1 MRFFVSFVIVIV
13 FCLFVTNG
21 WIVFGQ
27 IPLVNSTSQNKLS
40 VSFVNNVAP
49 SYEADLDPN
58 EKFILSQ
65 SYSWIRDQNS
75 RYNLVSYSIDGE
87 DFVPISRLPR
97 GNFTLDI
104 PTSSSHS
111 IVFLAVTQ
119 YPLSVEGTDV
129 FSFLPE
135 SPTNDNWFDAE
146 SEVSITVT
154 PPSEGLIPYELDGWE
169 GPIIKS
175 DANSAQVLVD
185 APTSIEVKWK
195 QNYLPLTSLVIIPI
209 AGIAAFFAIRSRRI
223 SKISQKETKLEIKTG
238 KKQVEKGYYDELRQ
252 YTKKKALEKLDWMRD
267 SKLMTDAKH
276 SQIKGKL
283 EEID

>member
-1 MRFFVSFVIVIV
+1 MIV
-13 FCLFVTNG
+13 FCLFITNS

-27 IPLVNSTSQNKLS
+27 TPLVNLTQQNKLH

-49 SYEADLDPN
+49 SYEVDLDPD

-75 RYNLVSYSIDGE
+75 RYNLVSYSIDGKE
-87 DFVPISRLPR
+87 FVPISRLPR

-104 PTSSSHS
+104 PTDSSHS

-119 YPLSVEGTDV
+119 YPILVEGAEM

-146 SEVSITVT
+146 SEINITVT
-154 PPSEGLIPYELDGWE
+154 PPSEGLIPYELEGWE

-185 APTSIEVKWK
+185 APTIIKAKWR
-195 QNYLPLTSLVIIPI
+195 QNYLPLTSLIIIPI

-223 SKISQKETKLEIKTG
+223 SKISKKETKLEIETG
-238 KKQVEKGYYDELRQ
+238 KKPADKEYYDELKQ
-252 YTKKKALEKLDWMRD
+252 YTKKKAFEKLDLMLD
-267 SKLMTDAKH
+267 SKLMTDARH

-283 EEID
+283 DELG

>member
-1 MRFFVSFVIVIV
+1 MRFLFVIVIV
-13 FCLFVTNG
+13 FCLFITNS

-27 IPLVNSTSQNKLS
+27 TPLVNLTQQNKLH
-40 VSFVNNVAP
+40 VSFVSNVAP
-49 SYEADLDPN
+49 SYEVDLDPN

-87 DFVPISRLPR
+87 EFVPISRLSR
-97 GNFTLDI
+97 GTFTLDI
-104 PTSSSHS
+104 PTDLPHS

-119 YPLSVEGTDV
+119 YPISVEGTDV

-135 SPTNDNWFDAE
+135 SPTNDNWFDVE

-154 PPSEGLIPYELDGWE
+154 PPSEGLIPYELEGWE

-195 QNYLPLTSLVIIPI
+195 QNYLPLTLLIIIPI
-209 AGIAAFFAIRSRRI
+209 AGIAAFFAIRRRI
-223 SKISQKETKLEIKTG
+223 SKIPQKETKLEIETG
-238 KKQVEKGYYDELRQ
+238 KKPADKGYYDELKQ
-252 YTKKKALEKLDWMRD
+252 YTKKKAFEKLDLMLD

>member
-1 MRFFVSFVIVIV
+1 MIV
-13 FCLFVTNG
+13 FCLFLTNS

-27 IPLVNSTSQNKLS
+27 TPLVNPTSQNKLS

-49 SYEADLDPN
+49 NYEVDLDPN

-75 RYNLVSYSIDGE
+75 RYNLVSYSIDGKE
-87 DFVPISRLPR
+87 FVPISRLPR
-97 GNFTLDI
+97 GNFTVDI
-104 PTSSSHS
+104 PTDSSHS

-119 YPLSVEGTDV
+119 YPILVEGADV

-146 SEVSITVT
+146 SEINITVT
-154 PPSEGLIPYELDGWE
+154 PPSEGLIPYELEGWE

-185 APTSIEVKWK
+185 APTIIEAKWR
-195 QNYLPLTSLVIIPI
+195 QNYLPLTSLIIIPI
-209 AGIAAFFAIRSRRI
+209 AGIAAFFTIRSRRI
-223 SKISQKETKLEIKTG
+223 SRTQKETKLEIETG
-238 KKQVEKGYYDELRQ
+238 GKQIEKGYYDELKQ
-252 YTKKKALEKLDWMRD
+252 YTKKKAFEKLDLMLD
-267 SKLMTDAKH
+267 SKLMTDARH
-276 SQIKGKL
+276 SQIKGEL
-283 EEID
+283 DELG

>member
-1 MRFFVSFVIVIV
+1 MRILVLFVIIIIFFLLISNTSFV
-13 FCLFVTNG
+13 FAQT
-21 WIVFGQ
+21 
-27 IPLVNSTSQNKLS
+27 PLVNPSTQNKLH

-87 DFVPISRLPR
+87 EFVLISRLPR

-104 PTSSSHS
+104 PTDSPHS

-119 YPLSVEGTDV
+119 YPISVEGVEV

-154 PPSEGLIPYELDGWE
+154 PPKEGLIPYELERWDG
-169 GPIIKS
+169 PVIKS

-185 APTSIEVKWK
+185 APTIIEAKWR
-195 QNYLPLTSLVIIPI
+195 QNYLPLTSLIIIPI
-209 AGIAAFFAIRSRRI
+209 AGIAAFFAIRSRI
-223 SKISQKETKLEIKTG
+223 SKTPRKETKLEIETD
-238 KKQVEKGYYDELRQ
+238 KKQVDKEYYDELKQ
-252 YTKKKALEKLDWMRD
+252 YTKKKALEKLDLMLD
-267 SKLMTDAKH
+267 SKLMTDARH

-283 EEID
+283 EELE

>member
-1 MRFFVSFVIVIV
+1 MRFSVTFVIVIV
-13 FCLFVTNG
+13 FCLFITNS
-21 WIVFGQ
+21 WVVFGQ
-27 IPLVNSTSQNKLS
+27 TPFDNSTSQSKLH

-49 SYEADLDPN
+49 SYEVDLDPN

-87 DFVPISRLPR
+87 EFVPISRLPR

-104 PTSSSHS
+104 PTDSSHS

-119 YPLSVEGTDV
+119 YPISVEGAEV

-154 PPSEGLIPYELDGWE
+154 PPKEGLIPDELERWDG
-169 GPIIKS
+169 PVIKS

-185 APTSIEVKWK
+185 APIIIEAKWK
-195 QNYLPLTSLVIIPI
+195 QNYLPLTSLIIIPI
-209 AGIAAFFAIRSRRI
+209 AGIAAFFAIRSRNY
-223 SKISQKETKLEIKTG
+223 KVTQ
-238 KKQVEKGYYDELRQ
+238 KQVQVVSTSNQQDMDSYHEKIKLHSKQ
-252 YTKKKALEKLDWMRD
+252 KSLEKLDSMFD
-267 SKLMTDAKH
+267 SKIMTDTMYSRVKE
-276 SQIKGKL
+276 KL
-283 EEID
+283 EEIG

>member
-1 MRFFVSFVIVIV
+1 MIV
-13 FCLFVTNG
+13 FCLFLTNS

-27 IPLVNSTSQNKLS
+27 TPLVNPTSQNKLS

-49 SYEADLDPN
+49 NYEVDLDPN

-75 RYNLVSYSIDGE
+75 RYNLVSYSIDGKE
-87 DFVPISRLPR
+87 FVPISRLPR
-97 GNFTLDI
+97 GNFTVDI
-104 PTSSSHS
+104 PTDSSHS

-119 YPLSVEGTDV
+119 YPILVEGADV

-146 SEVSITVT
+146 SEINITVT
-154 PPSEGLIPYELDGWE
+154 PPSEGLIPYELEGWE

-185 APTSIEVKWK
+185 APTIIEAKWR
-195 QNYLPLTSLVIIPI
+195 QNYLPLTSLIIIPI
-209 AGIAAFFAIRSRRI
+209 AGIAAFFTIRSRRI
-223 SKISQKETKLEIKTG
+223 SRTQKETKLEIETG
-238 KKQVEKGYYDELRQ
+238 RKQVEKGYYNELKQ
-252 YTKKKALEKLDWMRD
+252 YTKKKAFEKLDLMLD
-267 SKLMTDAKH
+267 SKLMTDARH
-276 SQIKGKL
+276 SQIKGEL
-283 EEID
+283 DELG

>member
-1 MRFFVSFVIVIV
+1 MFITNIW
-13 FCLFVTNG
+13 VT
-21 WIVFGQ
+21 FGQ
-27 IPLVNSTSQNKLS
+27 TSLVNSISQTKLQ

-49 SYEADLDPN
+49 SYEVDLDPD

-104 PTSSSHS
+104 PTDSSHS
-111 IVFLAVTQ
+111 VVFLAITQ
-119 YPLSVEGTDV
+119 YPILVEGAEV
-129 FSFLPE
+129 FSFLPD
-135 SPTNDNWFDAE
+135 SPTNDNWFDSE
-146 SEVSITVT
+146 SQVSITVT
-154 PPSEGLIPYELDGWE
+154 PPNDGLISFELEGWE

-185 APTSIEVKWK
+185 APILIEAKWR
-195 QNYLPLTSLVIIPI
+195 QNYLPLSLLIII
-209 AGIAAFFAIRSRRI
+209 SIVGITAFLTIRSKRI
-223 SKISQKETKLEIKTG
+223 SKIPQKETKLEIRTR
-238 KKQVEKGYYDELRQ
+238 KKQVDNGYDDELMKHFKQ
-252 YTKKKALEKLDWMRD
+252 KTFEKLDLMLD
-267 SKLMTDAKH
+267 SKFMTQDRH
-276 SQIKGKL
+276 SQIKGKI

>member
-1 MRFFVSFVIVIV
+1 MIV
-13 FCLFVTNG
+13 FCLFLTNS

-27 IPLVNSTSQNKLS
+27 TPLVNPTSQNKLS

-49 SYEADLDPN
+49 NYEVDLDPN

-75 RYNLVSYSIDGE
+75 RYNLVSYSIDGKE
-87 DFVPISRLPR
+87 FVPISRLPR
-97 GNFTLDI
+97 GNFTVDI
-104 PTSSSHS
+104 PTDSSHS

-119 YPLSVEGTDV
+119 YPILVEGADV

-146 SEVSITVT
+146 SEINITVT
-154 PPSEGLIPYELDGWE
+154 PPSEGLIPYELEGWE

-185 APTSIEVKWK
+185 APTIIEAKWR
-195 QNYLPLTSLVIIPI
+195 QNYLPLTSLIIIPI
-209 AGIAAFFAIRSRRI
+209 AGIAAFFTIRSRRI
-223 SKISQKETKLEIKTG
+223 SRTQKGTKLEIETG
-238 KKQVEKGYYDELRQ
+238 RKQVEKGYYDELKQ
-252 YTKKKALEKLDWMRD
+252 YTKKKAFEKLDLMLD
-267 SKLMTDAKH
+267 SKLMTDARH
-276 SQIKGKL
+276 SQIKGEL
-283 EEID
+283 DELG

>member
-1 MRFFVSFVIVIV
+1 
-13 FCLFVTNG
+13 LFITNS

-27 IPLVNSTSQNKLS
+27 TPLVNLTQQNKLH
-40 VSFVNNVAP
+40 VSFVSNVAP
-49 SYEADLDPN
+49 SYEVDLDPN

-87 DFVPISRLPR
+87 EFVPISRLPR

-104 PTSSSHS
+104 PTDSLHS

-119 YPLSVEGTDV
+119 YPISVEGADV
-129 FSFLPE
+129 FLFLPE
-135 SPTNDNWFDAE
+135 SPTNDNWFDTE
-146 SEVSITVT
+146 SEVQITVT
-154 PPSEGLIPYELDGWE
+154 PPNEGLLLYELEGWE

-185 APTSIEVKWK
+185 APIIIEAKWR
-195 QNYLPLTSLVIIPI
+195 QNYLSLALFIIIPI
-209 AGIAAFFAIRSRRI
+209 AGISAFFVIRSRRI
-223 SKISQKETKLEIKTG
+223 FKIPQKETKLEIETG
-238 KKQVEKGYYDELRQ
+238 KKPADKEYYDKLRQ
-252 YTKKKALEKLDWMRD
+252 YTKKKALEKLDWMRG
-267 SKLMTDAKH
+267 SKLMTDVKH
-276 SQIKGKL
+276 SQIKEKL